1 MIVSSRMR
9 KRVLLKKVFKE
20 GKNLQLA
27 NHVRSVEY
35 NNISDCIKY
44 CFIRGEVVPQT
55 RISESPY
62 KVWICMHTEVCE
74 ILTGECGCVA
84 GYSESC
90 KHVFALLH
98 FIEHQVSL
106 GFNKTCTSK
115 RQIWHATVTKK
126 GEKIHPPDKIRKIL
140 FDRPHLENEEGYYS
154 QVQHQMFVTGFSYTD
169 FVCILTKRFLHYQNK
184 KR

>member
-1 MIVSSRMR
+1 MIVSSRHA
-9 KRVLLKKVFKE
+9 KKSVAEKGFKE

-74 ILTGECGCVA
+74 ILTGKCGCVA

-90 KHVFALLH
+90 KHVFVHYYILLSTKCLL
-98 FIEHQVSL
+98 VSIKHVHRK
-106 GFNKTCTSK
+106 GKFGMQ
-115 RQIWHATVTKK
+115 RKK
-126 GEKIHPPDKIRKIL
+126 GEKIHPQGGL
-140 FDRPHLENEEGYYS
+140 
-154 QVQHQMFVTGFSYTD
+154 
-169 FVCILTKRFLHYQNK
+169 
-184 KR
+184 